1 MAGRLPLSSSMLTL
15 IEGGDV
21 YAPEHL
27 GRQSVL
33 LVDGK
38 IGIIGRVD
46 RSDVEAIGLEVDVI
60 DATGCLVCPGFI
72 DPHQH
77 LLGGSGEEGFASQT
91 PEIHLSEIVRAG
103 ITTVVGTLGVD
114 TTMKTMPGLLA
125 KAKAL
130 KEEGLSAYIWSGG
143 YDIPPTSIMKT
154 VREDMM
160 FIDEVIGAGEI
171 AIADERATEPVI
183 HELAKLVV
191 DTRMGGKLSKKA
203 GVTHFHVGSGK
214 RRMKCLQELIDC
226 EKFEIDPCW
235 LYPTHVERSETLMR
249 DAIGLTKRGCYVDID
264 VQEEDLARWIAYYVE
279 HGGDLGML
287 TVSSDASK
295 KGPQT
300 LFEQIRNC
308 ARGHRLPLAQLLAL
322 VTRNT
327 AEVLKLGQK
336 GRLEVGAHGDILVLD
351 RDEFRVVHALAQ
363 GKRMVYDGALVA
375 HEAFLEGSNREIALI
390 GED

>member
-1 MAGRLPLSSSMLTL
+1 MLTL
-15 IEGGDV
+15 IENGDV

-27 GRQSVL
+27 GEQSIL

-38 IGIIGRVD
+38 IGRIGEID
-46 RSDVEAIGLEVDVI
+46 RDAVEALGIEVDVI
-60 DATGCLVCPGFI
+60 DASGCYVTPGLI
-72 DPHQH
+72 DPHEH
-77 LLGGSGEEGFASQT
+77 LLGGSGEEGFATQT
-91 PEIHLSEIVRAG
+91 PEISLSEIVCAG

-114 TTMKTMPGLLA
+114 TTMKTMAGLLA

-130 KEEGLSAYIWSGG
+130 REEGLTAYLWSGG
-143 YDIPPTSIMKT
+143 YNVPAVSIMSS

-171 AIADERATEPVI
+171 AIADERATEPSI
-183 HELAKLVV
+183 RELAKLVV
-191 DTRMGGKLSKKA
+191 DTRMGGMLSKKA
-203 GVTHFHVGSGK
+203 GLTHFHVGPGK
-214 RRMKCLQELIDC
+214 RRMKCLEEMLDC
-226 EKFEIDPCW
+226 ELFEIDPCW
-235 LYPTHVERSETLMR
+235 LYPTHVERSEALMR
-249 DAIGLTKRGCYVDID
+249 DAIALTRRGCHVDID
-264 VQEEDLARWIAYYVE
+264 VQDEDLARWLAFYVD
-279 HGGDLGML
+279 HDGDLGKL

-300 LFEQIRNC
+300 LFEQVRNC

-327 AEVLKLGQK
+327 AEVLKLKKK

-351 RDEFRVVHALAQ
+351 RSEFRIVHVLAQ
-363 GKRMVYDGALVA
+363 GKRMVNDGTLMT

-390 GED
+390 GDA